1 MNEKVV
7 EIEKP
12 LKGKIKEEQ
21 EVSAKEDPSYTLF
34 SKEKED
40 PDKIKEMEG
49 IWANGKVKKKKH
61 EFHLRFKRHVI
72 RVRVL
77 KPTNFIYTPIFY
89 LNFLLLKFFFMELPI
104 VPCFLFRFMPQF
116 RTQGFAFFLLSMF
129 NCKWMVMFVCQKLI
143 NSDFLHA
150 INN

>member
-89 LNFLLLKFFFMELPI
+89 LNFLLLKFFYGI
-104 VPCFLFRFMPQF
+104 TYCTLFSLSL
-116 RTQGFAFFLLSMF
+116 FASVSHPGLRIFSSLNVQL
-129 NCKWMVMFVCQKLI
+129 
-143 NSDFLHA
+143 
-150 INN
+150 

>member
-21 EVSAKEDPSYTLF
+21 EVSAKEDPSSSLF
-34 SKEKED
+34 SEEKED

-49 IWANGKVKKKKH
+49 IWANGKVKKKKAWIPLALQKTRDKGESTKTH
-61 EFHLRFKRHVI
+61 Q
-72 RVRVL
+72 
-77 KPTNFIYTPIFY
+77 FY
-89 LNFLLLKFFFMELPI
+89 LYTYFLFKFLIIKVFFMELPI
-104 VPCFLFRFMPQF
+104 VPCFLFRFVPQF